1 MLQSDSRNDIL
12 TNLTPD
18 DFAMIGPSLRPVELE
33 IRSPLEKANTPIEH
47 VYFPS
52 TGIASVVA
60 ATSKGFQAEV
70 GVIGRDGMTG
80 LAVVLGEDSSPNETF
95 IQVASSG
102 FLLTANE
109 LRSAMSASSTLHLS
123 FCRYAHDFLVQTSRT
138 ALVNSRAKIEERL
151 ARWLLMVHD
160 RRDDNT
166 LNLTHEFLSTMLG
179 VRRPGVTLAL
189 HMLEYR
195 GLIRAKRSEIVLID
209 RGGLV
214 ALTQGLYGP
223 EEQRHFHK
231 DQRANRSIANISV
244 QVGEVLQ

>member
-1 MLQSDSRNDIL
+1 MLQSDFRNDIL

-18 DFAMIGPSLRPVELE
+18 DFALVGPALRSVNLE
-33 IRSPLEKANTPIEH
+33 IRSLLEKANTRIEH

-60 ATSKGFQAEV
+60 ATSKGHQAEV

-102 FLLTANE
+102 FLISSADLCTA
-109 LRSAMSASSTLHLS
+109 MDGSSSLHLS
-123 FCRYAHDFLVQTSRT
+123 LCRYAHDFLIQTSRT

-151 ARWLLMVHD
+151 ARWLLLVHD
-160 RRDDNT
+160 RTDENT

-195 GLIRAKRSEIVLID
+195 GLIRAKRSEIVIVD
-209 RGGLV
+209 RDGLV

-223 EEQRHFHK
+223 EEQRHFQK
-231 DQRANRSIANISV
+231 VQRADRSIANTPV
-244 QVGEVLQ
+244 QEGKVLQ